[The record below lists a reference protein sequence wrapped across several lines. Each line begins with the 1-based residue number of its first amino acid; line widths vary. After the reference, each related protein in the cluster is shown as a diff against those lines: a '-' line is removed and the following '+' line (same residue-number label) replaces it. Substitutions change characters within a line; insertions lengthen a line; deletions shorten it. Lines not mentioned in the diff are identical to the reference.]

1 MKLQLA
7 IVIGAILVGSLAT
20 VNLAFVQNEDISA
33 NSVKSTAG
41 MLGHVTL
48 TAMDEDGNVVAYRQT
63 DNVVINSGDDCLLE
77 DTFGAATPCLDTS
90 GLATTDVF
98 DDIHIGTA
106 SAAFTESSTALGAWN
121 SATAGTVGTATT
133 ASANS
138 GASVTVTAAF
148 FDVNANIAEAA
159 LQNGPLSASD
169 KLALQQF
176 TPISLG
182 ATDDLTIEW
191 TVTIDGS

>member
-20 VNLAFVQNEDISA
+20 VNMAFVQSEDISA
-33 NSVKSTAG
+33 NSLKSTAG
-41 MLGHVTL
+41 MLGHITL
-48 TAMDEDGNVVAYRQT
+48 TAVNEDGNVVAYRQT
-63 DNVVINSGDDCLLE
+63 DNVVINAGDDCLLE
-77 DTFGAATPCLDTS
+77 DTFGAATGCYATVADT
-90 GLATTDVF
+90 AVF
-98 DDIHIGTA
+98 DDIHIGT
-106 SAAFTESSTALGAWN
+106 SSQAFGETSTDLGTWN
-121 SATAGTVGTATT
+121 SATAGSVGTATT
-133 ASANS
+133 ATGNS

-159 LQNGPLSASD
+159 LRNSLSSGASD
-169 KLALQQF
+169 VLALQQF

>member
-7 IVIGAILVGSLAT
+7 IVIGAILIGSLAT
-20 VNLAFVQNEDISA
+20 VNMAFVQNEDISA
-33 NSVKSTAG
+33 NSLKSTAG
-41 MLGHVTL
+41 MLGHITL
-48 TAMDEDGNVVAYRQT
+48 TAVDEDGNIVAYRQT
-63 DNVVINSGDDCLLE
+63 DNVVINEGDDCLLE
-77 DTFGAATPCLDTS
+77 DTFGAVTACGDGSAL
-90 GLATTDVF
+90 F
-98 DDIHIGTA
+98 DDIHIGT
-106 SAAFTESSTALGAWN
+106 SSQAFTESSTALGTWQ
-121 SATAGTVGTATT
+121 STTAGTVGTATT

-159 LQNGPLSASD
+159 LQNGPASASD
-169 KLALQQF
+169 ILALQQF